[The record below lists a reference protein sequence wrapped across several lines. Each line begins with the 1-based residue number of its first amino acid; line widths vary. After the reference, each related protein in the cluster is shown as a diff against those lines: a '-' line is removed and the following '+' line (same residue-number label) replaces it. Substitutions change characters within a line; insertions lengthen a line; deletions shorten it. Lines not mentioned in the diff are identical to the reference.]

1 MGTHYDVHTS
11 VTDRFE
17 QLLTSYPSPLFFQAR
32 FLSYSELS
40 QTLFYSLPVPFH
52 LCLLAL
58 LHSASQPNRFLSSSC
73 TFIHVQLYTVFLCVF
88 LSVLSFFSVTP
99 NSSGSFSLLN
109 TPVYNMKASVL
120 FASTAFVASVAAG
133 SSGHATHQRRHAPAL
148 KRAELNKRRMAPE
161 FAGPTLV
168 RRKDPMTDQD
178 TTT

>member
-58 LHSASQPNRFLSSSC
+58 LHSASQPSRFLSSLSLHPRPAQHSLS
-73 TFIHVQLYTVFLCVF
+73 FASF
-88 LSVLSFFSVTP
+88 SVLSF
-99 NSSGSFSLLN
+99 SFRKPPKLRQ
-109 TPVYNMKASVL
+109 L
-120 FASTAFVASVAAG
+120 FLINPHSN
-133 SSGHATHQRRHAPAL
+133 H
-148 KRAELNKRRMAPE
+148 E
-161 FAGPTLV
+161 
-168 RRKDPMTDQD
+168 
-178 TTT
+178 